1 MRRKASCATEDDSP
15 RQQSVMAVPSHCVA
29 SKRVFREISIPIERR
44 SRNQLIV
51 NAEMVMTG
59 SNSNSALYRGDLLE
73 NSATAT
79 IGAAMK
85 WPSQCS
91 KRLPCSNPY
100 AIRSE
105 LDSALTDSRE
115 RRSQSVKCSD
125 LSGRFRVTRVQSQ
138 NGGFLM
144 RLNAN

>member
-1 MRRKASCATEDDSP
+1 MRRKTSCATEDDSP

-85 WPSQCS
+85 M
-91 KRLPCSNPY
+91 
-100 AIRSE
+100 
-105 LDSALTDSRE
+105 ALAMFQKTPMFEFVYHSLRA
-115 RRSQSVKCSD
+115 
-125 LSGRFRVTRVQSQ
+125 RFCADR
-138 NGGFLM
+138 
-144 RLNAN
+144 